1 VRASESPWKPPPTAG
16 EVEVNADGAP
26 PAPAGAVQAAPATV
40 TDPTHPPAIEVRGIG
55 RRHPRGEGWLIRD
68 VSFAVHPGDR
78 LAVLG
83 PSGAGK
89 TVLLRALAMLDPLDT
104 GEIRWRGHPVRGGS
118 VPSYRK
124 QVIYLHQRPALLD
137 GSVEDNLRHP
147 FTLKAHHATKFDP
160 GRVVELLG
168 CLDRDATFLGKSS
181 RDLSGGE
188 GQIVA
193 LLRAVQLDPAV
204 LLLDEPTASLDRATS
219 RAVEGLLDRWLAAGH
234 GGRALVWVSH
244 DRDQARRVTGQA
256 LHLRAGRLEP
266 EG

>member
-1 VRASESPWKPPPTAG
+1 VQASDTAG
-16 EVEVNADGAP
+16 RPATKVDDAAVNTDGAP
-26 PAPAGAVQAAPATV
+26 PARALPATNSIAAC
-40 TDPTHPPAIEVRGIG
+40 PAQPPAIEVRGLG
-55 RRHPRGEGWLIRD
+55 RRNPKGEGWLIRD

-89 TVLLRALAMLDPLDT
+89 TVLLRALAMLDPLDS
-104 GEIRWRGHPVRGGS
+104 GEIRWRGHAVPGGA

-137 GSVEDNLRHP
+137 GNVEDNLRHP
-147 FTLKAHHATKFDP
+147 FTLRAHHGTEFDRE
-160 GRVVELLG
+160 RVVELLG
-168 CLDRDATFLGKSS
+168 CLDRDAAFLGKSG

-188 GQIVA
+188 AQIVA

-204 LLLDEPTASLDRATS
+204 LLLDEPTASLDRATAG
-219 RAVEGLLDRWLAAGH
+219 AVEGLLDRWLAAGP
-234 GGRALVWVSH
+234 GGRALVWVGH
-244 DRDQARRVTGQA
+244 DRDQARRVTARG
-256 LHLRAGRLEP
+256 LYLRAGRLEP